1 MTTKSTFYINLYTR
15 DLSRIIGELNA
26 YQDEENIWKVLPGT
40 LNSAGHLIQHLIG
53 NLKTYIGN
61 PLAGIAYVRNRD
73 AEFTVRSFTKAQ
85 FLDALNEVI
94 QIINTALQDKTD
106 EELATIYSGTDLFI
120 SADQTI
126 DVVLLHLL
134 AHLSYH
140 LGQINYQ
147 RRYFQS

>member
-1 MTTKSTFYINLYTR
+1 MTLKSTFYINLYTR
-15 DLSRIIGELNA
+15 DLNRVIGEINA
-26 YQDEENIWKVLPGT
+26 YHDEEDLWKVLPGT
-40 LNSAGHLIQHLIG
+40 LNSAGNLIQHLIG

-61 PLAGIAYVRNRD
+61 PLAGIGYVRNRD
-73 AEFTVRSFTKAQ
+73 AEFTVRSFSKAQ
-85 FLDALNEVI
+85 FLDTLNEVI
-94 QIINTALQDKTD
+94 QIINAALQDKSDADLT
-106 EELATIYSGTDLFI
+106 TIYAYNDFSI
-120 SADQTI
+120 SPDQTI

>member
-1 MTTKSTFYINLYTR
+1 MILKSIFYINLYTR
-15 DLSRIIGELNA
+15 DLTRIIGELNS
-26 YQDEENIWKVLPGT
+26 YQDEEDIWKVLPGT
-40 LNSAGHLIQHLIG
+40 LNSAGHLVQHLIG

-61 PLAGIAYVRNRD
+61 PLAGIGYVRNRD
-73 AEFTVRSFTKAQ
+73 AEFTVRSFTRTQ
-85 FLDALNEVI
+85 FLDTLNEVI
-94 QIINTALQDKTD
+94 QIINTALHNKTD
-106 EELATIYSGTDLFI
+106 EELTAVYSGNDLSI
-120 SADQTI
+120 SPDQTI

>member
-1 MTTKSTFYINLYTR
+1 MTLKSTFYINLYTR
-15 DLSRIIGELNA
+15 DLNRVIGEINA
-26 YQDEENIWKVLPGT
+26 YHDEEDIWKVLPGT
-40 LNSAGHLIQHLIG
+40 LNSAGNLIQHLIG

-61 PLAGIAYVRNRD
+61 PLAGIGYVRNRD
-73 AEFTVRSFTKAQ
+73 AEFTVRSFSKAQ
-85 FLDALNEVI
+85 FLDTLNEVI
-94 QIINTALQDKTD
+94 QIINAALQDKSDADLT
-106 EELATIYSGTDLFI
+106 TIYAYNDFSI
-120 SADQTI
+120 SPDQTI